1 MSTHEEVHA
10 QGGEVGVQIC
20 VTLCPAFSYHCLLT
34 KELCSLPG
42 FEWKTFCVFTAG
54 AINASSLWKPAAPV
68 AAGQRP

>member
-10 QGGEVGVQIC
+10 QGGEVAVQIC
-20 VTLCPAFSYHCLLT
+20 VTLCPAFGYHRLLT
-34 KELCSLPG
+34 KGLCSLPG

-54 AINASSLWKPAAPV
+54 VINAGLWKPAAPE